1 MKEIVRLM
9 RFSQST
15 VNCAF
20 KMGRHILYFIND
32 NSSKFGI
39 YRSLPF
45 REKKNLSIKLVIL
58 KQINLF

>member
-45 REKKNLSIKLVIL
+45 RKKKISALNL
-58 KQINLF
+58 